1 MASKEQEII
10 EAIRDLLQTAS
21 NANTFTVSI
30 TPEAKFHKIFQL
42 EAITSTQVVVS
53 AANREVSL
61 AARGPYRKKDYTIVV
76 SVIKKATPDS
86 VAWQECMTLSEEI
99 DDYISSY
106 SGTVAG
112 TTWTASSASPVF
124 DQDAA
129 ESMNTFRSISQHTF
143 TYTIAPRNWS

>member
-30 TPEAKFHKIFQL
+30 SPEAKFHKIFQL
-42 EAITSTQVVVS
+42 EALTTTQVVIS
-53 AANREVSL
+53 AMNREVSL
-61 AARGPYRKKDYTIVV
+61 AARGPYRKKDYTIIV
-76 SVIKKATPDS
+76 SVLKKAAPDS
-86 VAWQECMTLSEEI
+86 AAWQECMTLSEEI

-106 SGTVAG
+106 DGNIAG
-112 TTWTASSASPVF
+112 TTWTASSSSPVF

-129 ESMNTFRSISQHTF
+129 ESMSAFRSISQHTF
-143 TYTIAPRNWS
+143 TYTVAPRNWS